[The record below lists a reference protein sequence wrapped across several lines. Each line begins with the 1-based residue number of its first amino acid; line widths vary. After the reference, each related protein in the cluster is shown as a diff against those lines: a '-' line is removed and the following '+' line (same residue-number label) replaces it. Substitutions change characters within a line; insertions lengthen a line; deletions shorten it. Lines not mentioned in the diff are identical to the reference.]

1 MLKLSIST
9 LVVVF
14 MVLVIAGR
22 DDGQASSRADVAVIN
37 AMDAPQVAQIAGDE
51 TDPLP
56 SPTATPLQV
65 VRMPGPALRPSP
77 EYAQQAA
84 LTEAPPRAS
93 VWVVTANSLNVRSG
107 PSTTNP
113 VVDRISRGE
122 EVLVVSDTRASWVKI
137 RIEGD
142 GIEGWV
148 ARKLLA
154 PAN

>member
-1 MLKLSIST
+1 MLKLSIPT

-14 MVLVIAGR
+14 LVLVIAGR
-22 DDGQASSRADVAVIN
+22 DDGQAPSRADMAAISTT
-37 AMDAPQVAQIAGDE
+37 DAPQIAADE

-56 SPTATPLQV
+56 SPTITPLRAT
-65 VRMPGPALRPSP
+65 RMPGPALRPSP

-84 LTEAPPRAS
+84 LTEAPPKAS

-107 PSTTNP
+107 PSTANP

-122 EVLVVSDTRASWVKI
+122 EVLVVSDARASWVKI